1 MALRYFGSADA
12 AFEVNYQF
20 DLFAIGQDNQLRTPE
35 NNPDGSFTF
44 EGAVENF
51 QARFADFGGD
61 SDPINI
67 TNLFA
72 ERLGSDTEDDNENEL
87 DDERDETS
95 TSSSGDTGPSF
106 NNSFFQNPLTL
117 DLTTELDNDGTDR
130 NRTINYIIDGT
141 VDGTNFNLTL
151 FIEDADENITNG
163 FQLDQNPFMPGFQ
176 IFGQT
181 VDVGTATII
190 EEGEIQAALSDI
202 EFINDNNL
210 LGLITGFDATVGG
223 SDFTFAAEDED
234 DLINRGGIVIP
245 ERGVIIERGQT
256 IIEAED
262 LNLHVYQ
269 TEFWAASNPER
280 PESFEVISLDDAPGD
295 TGTATLDLDQFSIT
309 PGTYDLTL
317 SVFDENDGQAQ
328 LDVLLDGHLLPN
340 GSIRLDE
347 MGTSNG
353 LPTEDIRREF
363 VIQGIEITSSS
374 EEISIVGTANQEEF
388 ARVDFLV
395 FTESDI

>member
-1 MALRYFGSADA
+1 MAVRYGGSADA

-20 DLFAIGQDNQLRTPE
+20 DLYEIGPNNQSRTSDPVGDND
-35 NNPDGSFTF
+35 NSFIF
-44 EGAVENF
+44 SGAVENF

-72 ERLGSDTEDDNENEL
+72 ERSIDQSPIGGELDEEIPDIDLGST
-87 DDERDETS
+87 
-95 TSSSGDTGPSF
+95 DTGLS
-106 NNSFFQNPLTL
+106 NDGNFFQNPLTFL

-190 EEGEIQAALSDI
+190 EEGEVQAALSDI

-210 LGLITGFDATVGG
+210 LGLITGFDATVGD
-223 SDFTFAAEDED
+223 SNFTFAAEDED

-256 IIEAED
+256 IIQAED
-262 LNLHVYQ
+262 LNLHLYQ
-269 TEFWAASNPER
+269 KEFWHASNPER

-374 EEISIVGTANQEEF
+374 EEISIVGTANQDEF